1 MMTQYEIVVGLE
13 THIQLN
19 TETKIFCS
27 CKADSW
33 GAEPNTNICPVCSGL
48 PGVLPVL
55 NAEAVQKAA
64 LLAAAMH
71 AEINPVS
78 YFDRKNYFYPDLPKG
93 YQITQF
99 DEPIGKGGYLD
110 VHMPDGSTRRVHIH
124 KLHLEEDA
132 GKTKIEAGRRLVDF
146 NRCGVPLVEM
156 VTEPELHSGEEA
168 AQYLTELR
176 QLLRWI
182 GVSEAD
188 MERGHFRCDAN
199 VSIREAGS
207 TVLNTKTEIK
217 NMNSIDSIRQAITL
231 EAQRQ
236 IAAVEAGERVESY
249 TLDWDADTG
258 TLRKMRSK
266 ETEADYRYF
275 REPDLLPVMLSE
287 EEIARIQSSFEEP
300 EEVTPPQRSHD
311 LKSKDVIAGIPTVS
325 EPTLTQ
331 HYKLVAEPGVFRISF
346 GEVTLTKIESPYNR
360 KMRFITEYQLSAYD
374 ADILTSERSLSDYF
388 EETVRLSNA
397 SAKTVSNWMMNDLLR
412 LMNDLGKS
420 ASELRLRPAEL
431 AEIID
436 MVESG
441 KISPATGKALLK
453 KVEESGR
460 KPAEIVAAEGLG
472 LIGDEDALRSQ
483 IAAVLSESPT
493 EVANFKAGKE
503 SLLGWFVGQV
513 MRRTGGKADPK
524 RTRELLLEMLRK

>member
-19 TETKIFCS
+19 TKTKIFCP
-27 CKADSW
+27 CKSDSW

-55 NAEAVQKAA
+55 NAEAVHKGA

-71 AEINPVS
+71 AEINPIS

-110 VHMPDGSTRRVHIH
+110 VHMPDGSTRRVNIH

-132 GKTKIEAGRRLVDF
+132 GKTIIEAGQRLVDF

-156 VTEPELHSGEEA
+156 VTEPDLHSGEEA

-188 MERGHFRCDAN
+188 MERGHLRCDAN

-236 IAAVEAGERVESY
+236 IEAVEAGQRVESY

-275 REPDLLPVMLSE
+275 REPDLLPVVLSA
-287 EEIARIQSSFEEP
+287 EEITRIQTSLP
-300 EEVTPPQRSHD
+300 E
-311 LKSKDVIAGIPTVS
+311 L
-325 EPTLTQ
+325 
-331 HYKLVAEPGVFRISF
+331 
-346 GEVTLTKIESPYNR
+346 PYAR
-360 KMRFITEYQLSAYD
+360 KMRFIEEYQLSAYD
-374 ADILTSERSLSDYF
+374 AEILTSERSLSDYY
-388 EETVRLSNA
+388 EEALRLS
-397 SAKTVSNWMMNDLLR
+397 SATPKTISNWMINDLTR
-412 LMNDLGKS
+412 LMNDLGKT
-420 ASELRLRPAEL
+420 AAELCLRPADL
-431 AEIID
+431 AEIIGL
-436 MVESG
+436 VEG
-441 KISPATGKALLK
+441 GQISPATGKALLK
-453 KVEESGR
+453 KVEDSGR

-472 LIGDEDALRSQ
+472 LIGDENALRSQ
-483 IAAVLSESPT
+483 IEAVLSESPS
-493 EVANFKAGKE
+493 EVASYKAGKE

-524 RTRELLLEMLRK
+524 RTRELLLELLKK